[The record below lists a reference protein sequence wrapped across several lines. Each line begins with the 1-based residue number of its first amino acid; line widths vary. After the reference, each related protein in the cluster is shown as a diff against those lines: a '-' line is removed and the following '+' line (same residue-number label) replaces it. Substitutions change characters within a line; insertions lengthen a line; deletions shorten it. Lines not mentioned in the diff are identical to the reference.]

1 MQHHSMRD
9 VYVKQ
14 HHRNLHRPY
23 LDVRKAIEIICG
35 ILQSL
40 QSVLC
45 LPRRPGKAVRSQQGC
60 RSVFKLYGFEVI
72 KQFTTRQG

>member
-9 VYVKQ
+9 VYVKM

-35 ILQSL
+35 ILPEPSERPLPPQKAG
-40 QSVLC
+40 QGWTQPTRMQISV
-45 LPRRPGKAVRSQQGC
+45 
-60 RSVFKLYGFEVI
+60 
-72 KQFTTRQG
+72 